1 MSKNEHPK
9 SIRNMRIYD
18 QYFQLIKAGTKTIEV
33 RVAYPGMRKI
43 AVGTVI
49 RFCTDSDFCDRRVVR
64 IASYSSFSG
73 MMAQENSAKINPTK
87 SADEQLREIKKIFPP
102 SKEKIGVI
110 IFEFVPA

>member
-9 SIRNMRIYD
+9 GIRNMRIYD

-49 RFCTDSDFCDRRVVR
+49 RFSTDSDSCDRRVVR
-64 IASYSSFSG
+64 VASYSSFSG
-73 MMAQENSAKINPTK
+73 MMAQEDPVKINPTK
-87 SADEQLREIKKIFPP
+87 SAEEQLREIKKIFPP
-102 SKEKIGVI
+102 SKEKMGVI